1 MNTSG
6 NITEGVTLTASKI
19 HLQSPPASGAALSSC
34 TPESSA
40 KASTLLQQNHDNLH
54 IFFDMEDRL
63 HNHIAHHLLA
73 IYALGA
79 DPANLQFAF
88 DTNVKLQQPIG
99 DEKPPVLQEISQS
112 KGWADYLGKADLYH
126 TFLAFFQ
133 KSIDEVGWQETI
145 ARYLF
150 SEQAATDGM
159 PERLVAGFLHPWI
172 HLGYGIEFEQPAI
185 IAEAL
190 AQTAVH
196 DNWPS
201 RYLKAC
207 VAAAAES
214 QSSSEKA
221 TILSLAQEAHGSAK
235 LRAATKWS
243 DPQKN
248 KAVYANALDEMVAL
262 AVKWHVPSDA
272 DDDTIRKAAAEL
284 ASAAAYIC
292 AATPR
297 TDKKFKFDFFLMH
310 TVNSSVFLDVWIRQ
324 SWVSN
329 AQKALLLNYFAWMTI
344 NMYVSRGCADLNIE
358 QVDAYVPKGGEAAC
372 ANWEVIA
379 TRVVGL
385 KDDGHVPKMVRALMN
400 AAEVTKS
407 YATMPGFG
415 LDEKRFLKVAVM
427 AVDAAED
434 CGEGEPLWVRST
446 GHAEA
451 WEKVPAR
458 L

>member
-6 NITEGVTLTASKI
+6 SIAEGVNLTASKI
-19 HLQSPPASGAALSSC
+19 YLQSPPASGAALPKA

-40 KASTLLQQNHDNLH
+40 KASALLQQNHDNLH
-54 IFFDMEDRL
+54 TFFDFEDRL

-88 DTNVKLQQPIG
+88 DTNIKMQKPIG
-99 DEKPPVLQEISQS
+99 DEKPPALQTISQS
-112 KGWADYLGKADLYH
+112 TSWEDYLGKTELYH
-126 TFLAFFQ
+126 TFLEFFQ
-133 KSIDEVGWQETI
+133 NAINEVGWEKTI
-145 ARYLF
+145 AQYLF
-150 SEQAATDGM
+150 SEQAVKDGM

-185 IAEAL
+185 VAEAL

-196 DNWPS
+196 DAWPS

-207 VAAAAES
+207 AAAAAEAPKS
-214 QSSSEKA
+214 DRP
-221 TILSLAQEAHGSAK
+221 TMLSLAQEAHGSAK
-235 LRAATKWS
+235 LRGSVKWS

-248 KAVYANALDEMVAL
+248 KAVYANAFDEMVAL
-262 AVKWHVPSDA
+262 AAKWHIAADA
-272 DDDTIRKAAAEL
+272 DDATIRQAAAEL

-297 TDKKFKFDFFLMH
+297 TDKKVKFDFFLMH
-310 TVNSSVFLDVWIRQ
+310 TVNSSVFLDVWVRQ
-324 SWVSN
+324 PWVTN
-329 AQKALLLNYFAWMTI
+329 AQKALLINYFGWMVI

-358 QVDAYVPKGGEAAC
+358 QVDTYKPKGGEAAC
-372 ANWEVIA
+372 ENWEVIA
-379 TRVVGL
+379 ARVVGL

-400 AAEVTKS
+400 AAEVTEA
-407 YATMPGFG
+407 YETLPGFG
-415 LDEKRFLKVAVM
+415 VGRERFLKIAAM

-434 CGEGEPLWVRST
+434 CAEGEPLWVRSV
-446 GHAEA
+446 GHEEA